1 MDKPVII
8 LGSKG
13 IAKAAYEIFKSNK
26 IIVYGF
32 LDDDKS
38 VHGSAIDDVTVLG
51 NMDDHGF
58 LKLIGQKCEA
68 FIAVDENKVR
78 QSLVKILN
86 DNRKTMPI
94 NAIHAD
100 VHISESAEIGHGN
113 FLNAKVFLGAEVK
126 LGQHCILNTG
136 VTIDHESIIG
146 DFVQIGA
153 GTTINAGVEIEEGA
167 FIGSGVTIISGIK
180 IGKNARIGAGSV
192 VIASVDENKT
202 VFGNPAIEIK
212 K

>member
-1 MDKPVII
+1 
-8 LGSKG
+8 
-13 IAKAAYEIFKSNK
+13 
-26 IIVYGF
+26 
-32 LDDDKS
+32 
-38 VHGSAIDDVTVLG
+38 
-51 NMDDHGF
+51 
-58 LKLIGQKCEA
+58 
-68 FIAVDENKVR
+68 
-78 QSLVKILN
+78 
-86 DNRKTMPI
+86 
-94 NAIHAD
+94 
-100 VHISESAEIGHGN
+100 
-113 FLNAKVFLGAEVK
+113 
-126 LGQHCILNTG
+126 